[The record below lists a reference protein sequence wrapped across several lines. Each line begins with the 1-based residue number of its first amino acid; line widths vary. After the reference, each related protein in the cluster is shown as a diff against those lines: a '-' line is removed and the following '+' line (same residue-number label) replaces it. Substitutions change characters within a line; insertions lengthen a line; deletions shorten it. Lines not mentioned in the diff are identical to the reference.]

1 MNYKEPIMQFFGV
14 TRDNEI
20 YHFFIDSDDK
30 KIYCCEFGLDYA
42 GSIIEIKPNFVLRN
56 SNYETVYNLKE
67 YLRENPSKIIT
78 KNYQEGIIKPQTKLI
93 QNYIIEPSILKYLI
107 DNTMIMYS
115 HDMALLYNL
124 DTNYSYDKHQ
134 KNNAF
139 KRQRRDKTKI
149 LIKQKQGIFN

>member
-20 YHFFIDSDDK
+20 YHFFIDSEEK

-56 SNYETVYNLKE
+56 NNYETVYSLKD
-67 YLRENPSKIIT
+67 YIREKLNKNTT
-78 KNYQEGIIKPQTKLI
+78 KNYQDGDIQQQTKLI
-93 QNYIIEPSILKYLI
+93 QNYIIEPYILKYLI
-107 DNTMIMYS
+107 ENKMVMYS
-115 HDMALLYNL
+115 HDMAILYNL
-124 DTNYSYDKHQ
+124 DTNYSYDKHL

-139 KRQRRDKTKI
+139 KRQKKDKTKI